1 MFIVWLLVGE
11 INLVHTNW
19 LVAEF
24 GKKWGMLANG
34 NEGFGVNLQ
43 SVMVSWQPFVI
54 AISILVANTLIFIT
68 LYKLQLINLNFYPF
82 LLATW
87 AILFAVIVSG
97 LLYPNPENIAG
108 EIWKIVIRLIIVVLS
123 FPLVF
128 FVSNWLLMH
137 FLVRHPVGLKV
148 ADEILQQ
155 EIKSA
160 EYIKENIHDVK
171 RKIKK
176 TPKKTSIDIIE

>member
-1 MFIVWLLVGE
+1 
-11 INLVHTNW
+11 
-19 LVAEF
+19 
-24 GKKWGMLANG
+24 
-34 NEGFGVNLQ
+34 
-43 SVMVSWQPFVI
+43 
-54 AISILVANTLIFIT
+54 
-68 LYKLQLINLNFYPF
+68 
-82 LLATW
+82 
-87 AILFAVIVSG
+87 
-97 LLYPNPENIAG
+97 
-108 EIWKIVIRLIIVVLS
+108 
-123 FPLVF
+123 
-128 FVSNWLLMH
+128 MH